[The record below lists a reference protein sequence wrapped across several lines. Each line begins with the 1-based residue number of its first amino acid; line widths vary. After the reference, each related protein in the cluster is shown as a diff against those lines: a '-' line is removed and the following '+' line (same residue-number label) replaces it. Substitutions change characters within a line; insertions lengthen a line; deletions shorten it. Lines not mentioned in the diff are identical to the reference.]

1 MTHLSP
7 QINPDGQVLVPA
19 QSDHQTREIAWLAV
33 RLKGESQ
40 IKTPP
45 ISEDGDGVFRAFT
58 SRKVVA
64 LD

>member
-7 QINPDGQVLVPA
+7 KINSDEQMLVPA
-19 QSDHQTREIAWLAV
+19 QCNDQTREIAWLAV

-40 IKTPP
+40 TKTPP
-45 ISEDGDGVFRAFT
+45 TSEDGDGVFRAFT
-58 SRKVVA
+58 SRKVAA